1 MVTSF
6 LHIGRIKCFP
16 AGKEKILYIEL
27 YIILSSVSILG
38 KVIMVSDEIYEK
50 LKRMKRPGESFSDVI
65 GRLLSYKPKLS
76 EIAGSGTISSSDW
89 ERVKEVF
96 RKRDELDEIRRRYL
110 LGLIGE

>member
-1 MVTSF
+1 MYKIIYVFSV
-6 LHIGRIKCFP
+6 LE
-16 AGKEKILYIEL
+16 EKILYVEL
-27 YIILSSVSILG
+27 YIILSSVSLLG

>member
-1 MVTSF
+1 MYKIICLF
-6 LHIGRIKCFP
+6 CLGREDFICRIIYNF
-16 AGKEKILYIEL
+16 ILDEFM
-27 YIILSSVSILG
+27 G

-65 GRLLSYKPKLS
+65 GRLLSYKPRLS

>member
-1 MVTSF
+1 MYKIIYVFSV
-6 LHIGRIKCFP
+6 LE
-16 AGKEKILYIEL
+16 EKILYVEL
-27 YIILSSVSILG
+27 YIILSTVSLLG

-50 LKRMKRPGESFSDVI
+50 LKRMKRPGESFPDVI
-65 GRLLSYKPKLS
+65 GRLLSYKPRLS